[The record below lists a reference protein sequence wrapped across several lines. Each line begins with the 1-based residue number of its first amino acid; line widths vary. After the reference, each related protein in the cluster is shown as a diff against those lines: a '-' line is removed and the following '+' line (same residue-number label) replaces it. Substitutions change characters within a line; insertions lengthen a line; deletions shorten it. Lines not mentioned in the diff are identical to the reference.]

1 MTATETG
8 DLTMRMFADLSTR
21 AKLMLGFGL
30 LVATMALTSGLS
42 YQNLTDQRMSQE
54 HLINDD
60 MAISLKMM
68 ELRNAVNRERVALLS
83 VLVADGAAQASFTHQ
98 LDAEQATIRGLLGEL
113 AARTDADSAYAS
125 VYTRLV
131 AAHRDYLAVRD
142 NDVLGPFR
150 AGQRA
155 LAGQAATGRLQ
166 NKFDLLKAVADEI
179 GTQQMGQAQ
188 QRMHDGEVLV
198 ERAGTRLIV
207 INAAAVL
214 LACAMAYWL
223 NRAIA
228 TPLRQATAAAMRIA
242 TGDLRGN
249 VPPATSRDEV
259 GQLLTALGNM
269 VQSWRALAVETSSG
283 VSTLT
288 AAAGEILAS
297 TAQGAASTAETA
309 AAVSE
314 TTATV
319 EEIKQTSLLSSEKS
333 RAVSESAQQ
342 AARTASEGRRALE
355 DSMQGMRTIQE
366 KMEAIAGTVVRLSER
381 SQAIGEITASVAGLA
396 EQSNLLAVNAA
407 IEAAKAG
414 EHGRGFAVVAQE
426 VKSLAEQS
434 RQATRQVRE
443 LLGDIQK
450 SVGAA
455 VMITEQGAKTVA
467 AGVEQTTQAGHA
479 IRELADNMAEAA
491 QAAVQ
496 IAVSSQQQLAGMDQV
511 ALAMENIQQASTENA
526 AGSRQAEAS
535 AQNLHALG
543 QSLRQTVGR
552 FQL

>member
-1 MTATETG
+1 
-8 DLTMRMFADLSTR
+8 MRMLADLSTR
-21 AKLMLGFGL
+21 AKLMFGFGL
-30 LVATMALTSGLS
+30 LVATMVATSAMS
-42 YQNLTDQRMSQE
+42 YQSLSKLHTAQQQLVDDDLT
-54 HLINDD
+54 I
-60 MAISLKMM
+60 ALKVMQ
-68 ELRNAVNRERVALLS
+68 LRNGINRERVELMS
-83 VLVADGAAQASFTHQ
+83 MLVSDAGAQAEFAHQ
-98 LDAEQATIRGLLGEL
+98 MEAQEARIREVLGAL
-113 AARTDADSAYAS
+113 ADYKENDSAFAASYA
-125 VYTRLV
+125 RMV
-131 AAHRDYLAVRD
+131 AAHDEYVAVRD
-142 NDVLGPFR
+142 SGVLVPFK

-155 LAGQAATGRLQ
+155 AATTAAIGLLQ
-166 NKFDLLKAVADEI
+166 HKHEVLRKVADEL
-179 GTQQMGQAQ
+179 GDQQGSQAQ
-188 QRMHDGEVLV
+188 QRMRDSAALV
-198 ERAGTRLIV
+198 ERAGTNLV
-207 INAAAVL
+207 LVNVAAVL
-214 LACAMAYWL
+214 LACGMAFWL

-228 TPLRQATAAAMRIA
+228 TPLRRATAAAARIA
-242 TGDLRGN
+242 TGDLRID
-249 VPPATSRDEV
+249 VPQATSRDEV
-259 GQLLTALGNM
+259 GQLLRALGDM
-269 VQSWRALAVETSSG
+269 VQSWRVLAAEISRG

-319 EEIKQTSLLSSEKS
+319 EEVKQTSMLSSEKS
-333 RAVSESAQQ
+333 RVVSESAQQ
-342 AARTASEGRRALE
+342 AARTASDGRRALE
-355 DSMQGMRTIQE
+355 ESMQGMHTIQE

-381 SQAIGEITASVAGLA
+381 SHAIGEITASVAGLA

-443 LLGDIQK
+443 LLGEIQK

-467 AGVEQTTQAGHA
+467 QGVEQTTQAGHA
-479 IRELADNMAEAA
+479 IRELAENMAEAA

-543 QSLRQTVGR
+543 QSLRQIVDR

>member
-1 MTATETG
+1 
-8 DLTMRMFADLSTR
+8 MRMLADLSTR

-30 LVATMALTSGLS
+30 LVATMTLTSGLS
-42 YQNLTDQRMSQE
+42 YQSLAEQRMSQQQ
-54 HLINDD
+54 LVNDD
-60 MAISLKMM
+60 MAIALRMV
-68 ELRNAVNRERVALLS
+68 ELRNAINRERVALLS
-83 VLVADGAAQASFTHQ
+83 ILLVDGAAHASFMQ
-98 LDAEQATIRGLLGEL
+98 QVDAEQARIRGLLGEL

-125 VYTRLV
+125 AYTRLV
-131 AAHRDYLAVRD
+131 AAHRDYTAVRD
-142 NDVLGPFR
+142 SEVLDPSR
-150 AGQRA
+150 AGQRV
-155 LAGQAATGRLQ
+155 LAAQAVTGKLKS
-166 NKFDLLKAVADEI
+166 KFDLLKAVADEI
-179 GTQQMGQAQ
+179 GTQQMGQAE
-188 QRMHDGEVLV
+188 QRMRNDAMLV
-198 ERAGTRLIV
+198 ERAATRLIV
-207 INAAAVL
+207 INAVAVL
-214 LACAMAYWL
+214 LACGMAFWL

-228 TPLRQATAAAMRIA
+228 APLRQATAVAMRIA

-249 VPPATSRDEV
+249 VPSATSRDEV
-259 GQLLTALGNM
+259 GQLLTALGDM
-269 VQSWRALAVETSSG
+269 VQSWRALAAETSRG

-288 AAAGEILAS
+288 AAAGDILAS

-355 DSMQGMRTIQE
+355 ESMQGMQTIQE

-381 SQAIGEITASVAGLA
+381 SHAIGEITVSVAGLA

-414 EHGRGFAVVAQE
+414 EHGRGFEVVAQE

-443 LLGDIQK
+443 LLGEIQK

-467 AGVEQTTQAGHA
+467 QGVEQTTQAGQA
-479 IRELADNMAEAA
+479 IRDLADNMAEAA

-543 QSLRQTVGR
+543 QSLRQIVDR